1 MQKYSGSGYIKRFR
15 DERHI
20 RGMNDRPEPFNPRIS
35 GIFPEVRYRPA
46 CLRHIMIND
55 NKPLSELHW
64 YAADGRMMPAVK
76 PVSLTAVFYEADM
89 TGFAPGLYLLQIN
102 GEMLRVVKR

>member
-1 MQKYSGSGYIKRFR
+1 
-15 DERHI
+15 
-20 RGMNDRPEPFNPRIS
+20 
-35 GIFPEVRYRPA
+35 
-46 CLRHIMIND
+46 MIND